1 MLSMVSVPGSALP
14 VRRTVPPHKSAGFDY
29 NALPDSGRRPVP
41 HSDAHQ
47 EKTMSE
53 IQDTVRNRP
62 VSSIMQRE
70 VIAVDE
76 GWSLEQLADFLVDNS
91 ISGAPV
97 ISEDDQLVGVVS
109 LTDIVRQNRLQE
121 HGGGSDA
128 THDVYLFELDRHMGK
143 DELRELHVQY
153 ETPVLV
159 RDIMTPMIFS
169 VSEDTG
175 VQEVAETMI
184 RGRIHRVFVTR
195 ESRLIGIVSAL
206 DMLKVIRDM

>member
-1 MLSMVSVPGSALP
+1 MPCPTAGDA
-14 VRRTVPPHKSAGFDY
+14 PP
-29 NALPDSGRRPVP
+29 
-41 HSDAHQ
+41 SDAHQ

-53 IQDTVRNRP
+53 IQDSVRNRP

-97 ISEDDQLVGVVS
+97 ISGDDQLVGVVS

-121 HGGGSDA
+121 HGGGSDT

-169 VSEDTG
+169 VSEDTS

-184 RGRIHRVFVTR
+184 KGRIHRVFVTR
-195 ESRLIGIVSAL
+195 DSRLIGIVSAL
-206 DMLKVIRDM
+206 DMLQVIRDM